1 MENDRS
7 EQIDLAKV
15 YPDKVKL
22 LSQKWENWAVRHE
35 LNHGLGTS
43 LILNEKKNKPESVL
57 IGRTTFRGRRP

>member
-15 YPDKVKL
+15 YPKDESVLEDAATIVILRMWGIRKKG
-22 LSQKWENWAVRHE
+22 WAVGDHE

-43 LILNEKKNKPESVL
+43 TDFK
-57 IGRTTFRGRRP
+57 